1 MAEVVADLGTKSDK
15 TSRYQEANG
24 INAGR
29 LREMVGPAKAKAKE
43 LAAKRAQAMRELAAA
58 VDRVTSTSAS
68 AEP

>member
-1 MAEVVADLGTKSDK
+1 MAEVAADLGSKSDK

-29 LREMVGPAKAKAKE
+29 LRDMVGPAKAKAKE

-58 VDRVTSTSAS
+58 VERFASAS
-68 AEP
+68 TPGEP